1 MALGNSGNNTSTTYL
16 SFYEGFFTKKVD
28 STTEGA
34 VMRINKNQV
43 QVWELKYDTIS
54 GIIQSI
60 EYAEKEFQGN
70 LLRSWNIKM
79 KDGEDYYELQ
89 MPYSSRATTMILLKL
104 PNINP
109 SEAIELRAY
118 WFEKDKKSA
127 IAVYQKG
134 KKIEAFWT
142 KDAPK
147 DLPQME
153 QVMYKGKLEW
163 DDSKMMAYLRS
174 YIEND
179 FAKKLSEKEAEAEEA
194 KDDNLP
200 F

>member
-1 MALGNSGNNTSTTYL
+1 MALGNSGNNSNTTYL

-28 STTEGA
+28 STTENA

-60 EYAEKEFQGN
+60 EYGEKEFQGN

-104 PNINP
+104 PNIDANAP
-109 SEAIELRAY
+109 IELRAY

-142 KDAPK
+142 KENPK
-147 DLPQME
+147 ELPQME
-153 QVMYKGKLEW
+153 KVIFKGKEEW
-163 DDSKMMAYLRS
+163 DDSKMMAYLRT

-179 FAKKLSEKEAEAEEA
+179 FAQKLKAQETQQSEESS
-194 KDDNLP
+194 DVLP

>member
-1 MALGNSGNNTSTTYL
+1 MALGNSGNNTNTTYL

-28 STTEGA
+28 SSVENA
-34 VMRINKNQV
+34 IMRINKNQV

-60 EYAEKEFQGN
+60 QYAEKEFQGN

-104 PNINP
+104 PNIDVNEP
-109 SEAIELRAY
+109 IELRAY

-142 KDAPK
+142 KDSPK

-163 DDSKMMAYLRS
+163 DDSKMMEYLRN

-179 FAKKLSEKEAEAEEA
+179 FSKKLNEKEAEEA
-194 KDDNLP
+194 KDENLP